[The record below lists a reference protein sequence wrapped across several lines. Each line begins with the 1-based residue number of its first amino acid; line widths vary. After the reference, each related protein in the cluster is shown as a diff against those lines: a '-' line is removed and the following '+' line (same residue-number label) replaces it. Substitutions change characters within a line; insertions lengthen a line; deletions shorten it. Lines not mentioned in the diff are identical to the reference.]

1 MALNA
6 EIDGAVIPIS
16 VDPYRRAKLSY

>member
-16 VDPYRRAKLSY
+16 VDPCHRAKLSY